1 MSTEFEELD
10 GAFEVEVAYATPERQ
25 LLLSLKVMPGCTVA
39 EAIDRSGVR
48 DEFPGLVVD
57 PAAVGIFSKKVPL
70 SHVLRAGDR
79 VEIYRPLIADPKEAR
94 RQRAAEKKQKDST
107 A

>member
-1 MSTEFEELD
+1 MSTESEEYGEAID
-10 GAFEVEVAYATPERQ
+10 VEVAYATPERQ
-25 LLLSLKVMPGCTVA
+25 LLLSLKVLPGCTVA

-57 PAAVGIFSKKVPL
+57 PSAVGIFSKKVPL
-70 SHVLRAGDR
+70 NHELRAGDR

-94 RQRAAEKKQKDST
+94 RQRAAKKEKLDSS